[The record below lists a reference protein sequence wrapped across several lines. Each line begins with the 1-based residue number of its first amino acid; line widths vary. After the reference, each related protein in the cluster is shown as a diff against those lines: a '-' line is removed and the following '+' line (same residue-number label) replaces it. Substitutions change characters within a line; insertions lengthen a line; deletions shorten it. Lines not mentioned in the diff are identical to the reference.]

1 MSLRRWV
8 IGTASVVAVLGAGGY
23 IAFQN
28 YWYYLPGIMA
38 AIRDPIQA
46 SREVV
51 WEKGPDAPATTVSE
65 RPPNIILIVADDL
78 GYNDITLS
86 GTGVANGAVPTPNI
100 DGIAKTGANLTQS
113 YSGNATCAP
122 SRAAMLTGRYATRF
136 GFEFTPVP
144 VQFAKLLS
152 HMSTNGAHPP
162 IYHAD
167 QEKNVP
173 VMAEMTV
180 PTSETTLPEM
190 LKTKGYRTLM
200 LGKWH
205 LGETAAT
212 RPEARG
218 FDEYLG
224 FLGGAALFG
233 DSSDPNIVEA
243 RQDFD
248 PIDKFLW
255 ANLPFAVVNNNK
267 PGRFKPSK
275 SMTDYL
281 SDEAAKAIDANK
293 NRPFFMYVAYNAPH
307 TPLQALKSD
316 YDALSGIEN
325 HRLRVY
331 AAMIKSLD
339 RGVGTVL
346 QAVKDA
352 GIEDNTLIIFTS
364 DNGGAHY
371 IGLPEINKPFRGWK
385 ATFFE
390 GGIRVPMLVKWPV
403 KIKPGATFAGAA
415 GHVDIFATA
424 AAAAG
429 AAAPEGKTMD
439 GVNLVPFIN
448 GEAQGLPHQTMFWRS
463 GHYKVLLAGDWKLQ
477 VSARPAKS
485 WLYNLKD
492 DPTEKTNLAE
502 ANVEKLAEMKALLDQ
517 VDGKQAKPLWP
528 SLQEGAI
535 AIDRPLDTPE
545 VKDEEYIYW
554 SN

>member
-1 MSLRRWV
+1 MSLRRWA
-8 IGTASVVAVLGAGGY
+8 IATAAVVAVLGAGGY
-23 IAFQN
+23 IAFQK
-28 YWYYLPGIMA
+28 YWYYLPGIRA
-38 AIRDPIQA
+38 AIMDPVQPTRD
-46 SREVV
+46 VV
-51 WEKGPDAPATTVSE
+51 WEKGPDAPAAGD

-100 DGIAKTGANLTQS
+100 DSVAKNGANLTQS

-122 SRAAMLTGRYATRF
+122 SRAAMMTARYATRF

-144 VQFAKLLS
+144 VQFAKLLG
-152 HMSTNGAHPP
+152 HMETNAQHPP
-162 IYHAD
+162 IYHAEL
-167 QEKNVP
+167 EKNVP
-173 VMAEMTV
+173 PVTDMTV
-180 PTSETTLPEM
+180 PANETMLPEM

-205 LGETAAT
+205 LGETAT
-212 RPEARG
+212 SRPEARG

-224 FLGGAALFG
+224 FLAGAALFG
-233 DSSDPNIVEA
+233 ESSDPNIVEA

-275 SMTDYL
+275 YMTDYL
-281 SDEAAKAIDANK
+281 SEEAANAIDANK

-331 AAMIKSLD
+331 AAMIKALD

-346 QAVKDA
+346 TAVKEA

-390 GGIRVPMLVKWPV
+390 GGIRVPMLLRWPG
-403 KIKPGATFAGAA
+403 KIKPGTTFAGAA

-429 AAAPEGKTMD
+429 AETPTDKKLD
-439 GVNLVPFIN
+439 GINLVPFIT
-448 GEAQGLPHQTMFWRS
+448 GETQGAPHQTMFWRS
-463 GHYKVLLAGDWKLQ
+463 GGYKVLLAGDWKLQ
-477 VSARPAKS
+477 VTANPDKS
-485 WLYNLKD
+485 WLHNLKD
-492 DPTEKTNLAE
+492 DPTEKANLAE
-502 ANVEKLAEMKALLDQ
+502 TDPEKLAEVRALLDQ
-517 VDGKQAKPLWP
+517 VNAEQAKPLWP

-535 AIDRPLDTPE
+535 AIDRPLDTPQVDGE
-545 VKDEEYIYW
+545 DYIYW

>member
-1 MSLRRWV
+1 MPRWLTISL
-8 IGTASVVAVLGAGGY
+8 AVVAVLGVAGF
-23 IAFQN
+23 IAFQQ
-28 YWYYLPGIMA
+28 YWYYLPGLVA
-38 AIRDPIQA
+38 AIRDPVQPT
-46 SREVV
+46 REVV
-51 WEKGPDAPATTVSE
+51 WEKGPDAPATKD

-78 GYNDITLS
+78 GYNDITL
-86 GTGVANGAVPTPNI
+86 GGGGVANGAVPTPNI
-100 DGIAKTGANLTQS
+100 NSIAAGGANLTQS

-144 VQFAKLLS
+144 LQFAKLLG
-152 HMSTNGAHPP
+152 HMETNAQHPT
-162 IYHAD
+162 IYHAEL
-167 QEKNVP
+167 EKDVP

-180 PTSETTLPEM
+180 PTSETTLPQM

-224 FLGGAALFG
+224 FLGGASLFG
-233 DSSDPNIVEA
+233 DSSDPNIVES

-255 ANLPFAVVNNNK
+255 ANLPFAVVNNAK

-275 SMTDYL
+275 YMTDYL
-281 SDEAAKAIDANK
+281 SEEAAKAIDANK
-293 NRPFFMYVAYNAPH
+293 NRPFFLYVAYNAPH

-331 AAMIKSLD
+331 AAMIKALD

-346 QAVKDA
+346 NAVKDA

-390 GGIRVPMLVKWPV
+390 GGIRVPMLLRWPG
-403 KIKPGATFAGAA
+403 KIKPGTTFAGAA

-429 AAAPEGKTMD
+429 AEAPSDKKLD
-439 GVNLVPFIN
+439 GVNLVPFVT
-448 GEAQGLPHQTMFWRS
+448 GEVQGTPHQTMFWRS
-463 GHYKVLLAGDWKLQ
+463 GGYKVLLAGDWKLQ
-477 VSARPAKS
+477 VTANPDKS
-485 WLYNLKD
+485 WLYNLKV
-492 DPTEKTNLAE
+492 DPTEKTNVAATE
-502 ANVEKLAEMKALLDQ
+502 PEKLAEVRALLDQ
-517 VDGKQAKPLWP
+517 VNGEQAKPLWP

-535 AIDRPLDTPE
+535 AIDRPLDTPQ
-545 VKDEEYIYW
+545 VDGEEYIYW